1 MAMAN
6 VPPKDQRNVP
16 TPLRCPICDGQLA
29 NTLIRDMGGITAD
42 MTWQMHAGECA
53 EHGWFQTEVISRPPR
68 EIFAVDRP
76 FGKARRMTIDGEE
89 RYSFPTVW
97 MFEPPKTARSKVD
110 ALDPRYWRTH
120 RSLSRNIDRT

>member
-1 MAMAN
+1 MESSSA
-6 VPPKDQRNVP
+6 PSKDRRNIQ

-42 MTWQMHAGECA
+42 ITWQMHAGECG
-53 EHGWFQTEVISRPPR
+53 EHGWFQTEVVSRPPR
-68 EIFAVDRP
+68 EIFAVDQP
-76 FGKARRMTIDGEE
+76 FGKARRMVIDGEE

-110 ALDPRYWRTH
+110 PLDPRYWRTQ
-120 RSLSRNIDRT
+120 RSLSRQVDR